1 MTRTMTLAQARRIAL
16 AAQGLHQERP
26 TCPVTARQV
35 GLTFERLQLLQID
48 SVNVLARAHYL
59 PLFARLGPYDPAVL
73 DRLSSRSPRRMV
85 EYWAHEASF
94 IRPEH
99 HADLLLWQRRTWMGR
114 FSPDRPQL
122 RELADRILELLR
134 SSRPLTAREVAT
146 RLGHHEDIDRSRWG
160 WNRSSV
166 KEALEALF
174 ALGEVGSAS
183 RSAQFERRYAPISK
197 VLPPRPRR
205 SGPSAAAPAPQMPN
219 GIFGGALVAATEAE
233 RAASAQRLIEAAAK
247 AHGIGTVRCLADYFR
262 LPVRA
267 AAAAVERLVEQ
278 GVLEPVDVQGWP
290 GRQFLHTRALKPRRA
305 RARALLSPFDSLVFE
320 RRRLEELFGFHY
332 RIEIYTPA
340 AKRRYGYYVL
350 PFLLGEQ
357 FVARVDLKADRARGV
372 LIVRSSHTEP
382 GAPLETA
389 RELAAELSLMAEW
402 LGLESVQVQLEGNLS
417 LELANTVRTRGT
429 GT

>member
-1 MTRTMTLAQARRIAL
+1 MTRSMTLAQARRIAL

-26 TCPVTARQV
+26 TCPVTARQM
-35 GLTFERLQLLQID
+35 GRTFERLQLLQID
-48 SVNVLARAHYL
+48 SVNVLTRAHYL
-59 PLFARLGPYDPAVL
+59 PLFARLGSYDPAVL
-73 DRLSSRSPRRMV
+73 DRLASRSPRRMV

-94 IRPEH
+94 IRPDH
-99 HADLLLWQRRTWMGR
+99 YTDLLIWQRRTWMGS
-114 FSPDRPQL
+114 FSPDRPHL
-122 RELADRILELLR
+122 RELADRILVLLH
-134 SSRPLTAREVAT
+134 STRPLTAREVAS
-146 RLGHHEDIDRSRWG
+146 RLGHHEDIDRSGWG

-174 ALGEVGSAS
+174 AGGEVGSAS
-183 RSAQFERRYAPISK
+183 RNAQFERRYAPISK
-197 VLPPRPRR
+197 VLPPRTRH
-205 SGPSAAAPAPQMPN
+205 SGPSAPAPQVFD
-219 GIFGGALVAATEAE
+219 GTDGAAVVAATDAE
-233 RAASAQRLIEAAAK
+233 RAASAQRLIEAAAR

-267 AAAAVERLVEQ
+267 AAAAVERLVEE

-305 RARALLSPFDSLVFE
+305 RGRALLGPFDSLVFE

-357 FVARVDLKADRARGV
+357 IVARVDLKADRARGV
-372 LIVRSSHTEP
+372 LMVRSSHAEP
-382 GAPLETA
+382 GAPPGTA

-402 LGLESVQVQLEGNLS
+402 IGLESVQVQLEGNLS
-417 LELANTVRTRGT
+417 LELAKTVGTRST